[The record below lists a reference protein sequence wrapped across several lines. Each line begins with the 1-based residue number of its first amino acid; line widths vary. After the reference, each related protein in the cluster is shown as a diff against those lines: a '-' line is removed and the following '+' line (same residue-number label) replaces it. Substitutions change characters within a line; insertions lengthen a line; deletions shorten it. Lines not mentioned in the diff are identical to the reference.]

1 MSIAELVPRWPA
13 LPDPVGEVVAGTSL
27 RNRSYRL
34 RKQDSIELMAAG
46 IMAARGIE
54 EDPKV
59 FLSPRLD
66 RDMPDPMILQDMG
79 IAAQRIATAVL
90 RRERVVVFG
99 DYDVDGASASAVMGR
114 WFAGMGLD
122 VSVYI
127 PDRMSE
133 GYGPTPKA
141 IERCLAPGADLLICV
156 DCGTAAVEVLE
167 AVDTD
172 VVVIDHHKQQGELPK
187 VVALVNPHRN
197 DDTSGLGMLCATALC
212 FLVVTA
218 AQKVLRDND
227 ALPAD
232 APRLKDLLDIVAIAT
247 VADVVPLIGPSRL
260 FVAKGLEVIATKPS
274 LGVAALMAVS
284 GVSEVNA
291 MKIGFALG
299 PRVNAGGRV
308 GAGSVSHQGAL
319 GAKLLMAK
327 DPDEA
332 SRIAAEL
339 DAMNVERQEIQKVC
353 LEEATGLG
361 QEQSDQGVTIVSVYG
376 KGWHAGIVGIVA
388 GRLRERFDVPVLIG
402 ALDDKGMIKGSGRS
416 VPGFDLGSV
425 VVEAKARGL
434 LETGGGHAMACGFG
448 CRVEA
453 WDAFQDFLRKNSIWK
468 AEPITVDC
476 MIEASGVS
484 MEGIESLG
492 MLEPLGMG
500 NPSVKAAI
508 SGLRISGIKQLKN
521 GHIKLD
527 LAHRGGKL
535 EGLWWRAR
543 EEGFEDTL
551 MAMEGRTVT
560 IVGSPKVEEWQGR
573 RRISLEIADLFP
585 SS

>member
-13 LPDPVGEVVAGTSL
+13 LPDPEGDVLPGRSL
-27 RNRSYRL
+27 RGRSYRL
-34 RKQDSIELMAAG
+34 RRKSKIDLVAAG
-46 IMAARGIE
+46 IMQARGIS

-66 RDMPDPMILQDMG
+66 RDMPDPMILKDMDV
-79 IAAQRIATAVL
+79 AAQRIAMAVL

-114 WFAGMGLD
+114 WFAGFGLD

-127 PDRMSE
+127 PDRMTE

-141 IERCLAPGADLLICV
+141 VERAMSAGADLLICV
-156 DCGTAAVEVLE
+156 DCGTAAVDVLE
-167 AVDTD
+167 AVDAD
-172 VVVIDHHKQQGELPK
+172 VVVIDHHKQQGDLPK
-187 VVALVNPHRN
+187 VTALVNPHRN

-212 FLVVTA
+212 FMVVTA
-218 AQKVLRDND
+218 AQRVMREND
-227 ALPAD
+227 ALPSD
-232 APRLKDLLDIVAIAT
+232 APKVRDLLDIVALAT

-260 FVAKGLEVIATKPS
+260 FVAKGLEVIASKPS
-274 LGVAALMAVS
+274 PGVSALMAVS

-291 MKIGFALG
+291 MRIGFALG

-308 GAGSVSHQGAL
+308 GAGSVSDQGAL
-319 GAKLLMAK
+319 GVKLLMAS
-327 DPDEA
+327 DHDEA

-339 DAMNVERQEIQKVC
+339 DAMNVERQEIQKLC
-353 LEEATGLG
+353 LEEATVLG
-361 QEQSDQGVTIVSVYG
+361 QAQSDEGVPIVSVYG
-376 KGWHAGIVGIVA
+376 PGWHAGIVGIVA
-388 GRLRERFDVPVLIG
+388 GRLRERFDVPTLVG

-416 VPGFDLGSV
+416 VPGFDLGGV
-425 VVEAKARGL
+425 VVEAKKRGL
-434 LETGGGHAMACGFG
+434 LETGGGHAAACGFG

-453 WDAFQDFLRKNSIWK
+453 WPAFQEFLRKNAVWK
-468 AEPITVDC
+468 PEPITVDC
-476 MIEASGVS
+476 MIESSGVS
-484 MEGIESLG
+484 LEGIESLA

-508 SGLRISGIKQLKN
+508 SGLRISGIRQLNN

-527 LAHRGGKL
+527 LMHRGGRL

-543 EEGFEDTL
+543 EEGYEETL
-551 MAMEGRTVT
+551 LGMNGAEVTV
-560 IVGSPKVEEWQGR
+560 VGSPNINEWRGNR
-573 RRISLEIADLFP
+573 KISLEIADIIP
-585 SS
+585 G